1 MKFYDYIIASFRL
14 RIFGAKAD
22 LAILGLPGFAPFY
35 VQNDNAEPTD
45 PLLEV
50 RLAQKLSYAAD
61 DFRLLT
67 TFDYDEGRAKCLFYA
82 SDVEFLFVMEGEDGY
97 SQHYLCE
104 RSCKRVFSDVVIE
117 PHTVACSMFRF
128 GLWFML
134 GIAMAKEGFSA
145 VHSSTI
151 VVDGRAVMFLGESG
165 TGKST
170 HTRLWR
176 ENIAGATLLNDDSP
190 FIGLKDDQVM
200 VYGSPWSGKTP
211 CYKNQNY
218 PLHAIVRLSQAPYNK
233 ITRQRSIFA
242 IGALL
247 PSLPPALLHDRELE
261 SLLHDI
267 LSAVISRVPLY
278 HLECLPD
285 ADAAFTSYNAL
296 YGKE

>member
-1 MKFYDYIIASFRL
+1 MKFYDYIIASCRL
-14 RIFGAKAD
+14 RIVGLQAD
-22 LAILGLPGFAPFY
+22 LATLGLSGFAPFY
-35 VQNDNAEPTD
+35 VQDDKTEPAD

-50 RLAQKLSYAAD
+50 RLVQELSYEAD
-61 DFRLLT
+61 EFTLLT
-67 TFDYDEGRAKCLFYA
+67 TFDYDEGRAKCLFY
-82 SDVEFLFVMEGEDGY
+82 SSEKEFLFVMEGEDGY
-97 SQHYLCE
+97 TQRYLCE
-104 RSCKRVFSDVVIE
+104 RDCKVAFSDALIE
-117 PHTVACSMFRF
+117 PHTVGCSMLRF

-134 GIAMAKEGFSA
+134 GIAMTKVNTSA

-176 ENIAGATLLNDDSP
+176 ENIKGAMLLNDDSP
-190 FIGLKDDQVM
+190 FIGIKDDQVV

-211 CYKNQNY
+211 CYKNQSY

-247 PSLPPALLHDRELE
+247 PSLPPALLHDKELE
-261 SLLHDI
+261 SRLHDI

-285 ADAAFTSYNAL
+285 ADAAHTSYNAL